1 MAEFI
6 FNNECTDWSSDK
18 KRNEMY
24 LRYQEDWFNIQLE
37 NRGYVFL
44 RDIYEILGIQITKE
58 SCTNEESKIKWE
70 KERESSKK
78 RNDLINKTVLP
89 LRILIFPIMLVV
101 RLFRWTYHYD
111 D

>member
-6 FNNECTDWSSDK
+6 FNNECTDWSPNK

-44 RDIYEILGIQITKE
+44 RDIYETLGIQITKE
-58 SCTNEESKIKWE
+58 SCTNGWADNGENHIVFE
-70 KERESSKK
+70 
-78 RNDLINKTVLP
+78 L
-89 LRILIFPIMLVV
+89 
-101 RLFRWTYHYD
+101 
-111 D
+111 